1 MTEPIDQN
9 VTQRKEMPHASLF
22 GHDYLSMKPLVQWL
36 GEVANTYARG
46 VMLDYGCGNA
56 PYRLLFQG
64 VVSEYL
70 TADVEQNKNGTVRL
84 ILGKDSSLPLQDSTM
99 DTVLSTQVLEHVP
112 SPERYL
118 KEASR
123 VLRARGVLIL
133 TCPASY
139 MLHEEPHDYSRFTL
153 YGLQALLRACGLH
166 VVRIDTGGGAWSL
179 MGQIY
184 LNHLVYARKIRIP
197 LISGGLTKIWTI
209 LVNVVFGVLDRVNK
223 NSKDPLNY
231 MIIAEKPSP

>member
-1 MTEPIDQN
+1 MTGPIDQN
-9 VTQRKEMPHASLF
+9 VSQRKEMPRASLF
-22 GHDYLSMKPLVQWL
+22 GHDYLSMKPLVRWL
-36 GEVANTYARG
+36 SEVAGTYARG
-46 VMLDYGCGNA
+46 VMLDYGCGNT
-56 PYRLLFQG
+56 PYRSLFHG
-64 VVSEYL
+64 VISEYL
-70 TADVEQNKNGTVRL
+70 TADVEQNKNGTVQL
-84 ILGKDSSLPLQDSTM
+84 IIGKDSSLPLQDSTV

-118 KEASR
+118 QEAFR
-123 VLRARGVLIL
+123 VLRSGGVLIL

-153 YGLQALLRACGLH
+153 YGLQELLRACRLH
-166 VVRIDTGGGAWSL
+166 AVRVDTGGGAWSL

-197 LISGGLTKIWTI
+197 LVSGGLTKVWTI
-209 LVNVVFGVLDRVNK
+209 LVNLLFGVLDRVNH

-231 MIIAEKPSP
+231 MIIAQKLSP